1 MRTEVAAAADR
12 LATVLTRENAALA
25 SLDFSAV
32 GGFIDEKRSA
42 LEALAAFARDRTAVP
57 TERQSSADLDL
68 AERLQTLAATNKHLL
83 EQAMTVQNRIMAVL
97 AEAARHAQL
106 PETYGARGRQ
116 SGAGS
121 SGAFALVVRA

>member
-1 MRTEVAAAADR
+1 MSTELAAAADR
-12 LATVLTRENAALA
+12 LATILTRENAALA

-32 GGFIDEKRSA
+32 GSFIDEKRSA
-42 LEALAAFARDRTAVP
+42 LEALGTFARDRTALP
-57 TERQSSADLDL
+57 TERQPPADLAP
-68 AERLQTLAATNKHLL
+68 AERLQTLTATNKHLL

-116 SGAGS
+116 SGVGS
-121 SGAFALVVRA
+121 AGAFALVVRA